1 MSDPGFALPAP
12 VAAGASTP
20 AGAPV
25 PGVAVAGGGTCTLSK
40 GLSWALT
47 PPEQTTAKAQAQTTN
62 HALRD
67 DLRGASSQME
77 GNFMRSYL
85 GMMASLARSA
95 GALRSVA
102 HTLPSFD
109 GGGLKS
115 VIGTGI
121 QSTLSHSLGGTFPV
135 ETCRLNSAL
144 SAGSK
149 TFRMASI
156 YPFRAWRY
164 NPSTVRLEDVVTQPY
179 DKISP
184 AMQEAYYQ
192 RSPYNLVRIILGLPE
207 LFDAEHGENVY
218 TRAAR
223 DFRAWRDQSV
233 LVQERDP
240 SIFAYSQRFRV
251 PGTDVVKERRGFI
264 ALGKLHE
271 YADQVVF
278 RHEQTLSKPKS
289 DRLNLLKATHAH
301 FGQIFMLYSDP
312 AGSVERI
319 LYDGAGPADAE
330 VTDEY
335 NVLHRVWRV
344 SDPAVI
350 RLLISTM
357 ADKKLII
364 ADGHHR
370 YETALNYSKQHVPAS
385 PTRTEHNANELP
397 QPAFPESAVMMT
409 FVNMDADGLVILP
422 THRVVH
428 SLSGFDP
435 AAFSGASEQFFTV
448 EKLPHSSA
456 ATYIS
461 KLRHEKDTAFVAVT
475 RIGAFLLRSKPDA
488 SAAALAALP
497 ENQRQLDLSH
507 LHGIIFDR
515 LLGLDADKVREQTNL
530 RYLRDA
536 AEAVDQVQRGEADVT
551 FLTNPVTMEQLREV
565 AFAGSV
571 MPQKSTDFFPKLL
584 SGLAIYALE

>member
-1 MSDPGFALPAP
+1 
-12 VAAGASTP
+12 
-20 AGAPV
+20 
-25 PGVAVAGGGTCTLSK
+25 
-40 GLSWALT
+40 
-47 PPEQTTAKAQAQTTN
+47 
-62 HALRD
+62 
-67 DLRGASSQME
+67 
-77 GNFMRSYL
+77 
-85 GMMASLARSA
+85 
-95 GALRSVA
+95 
-102 HTLPSFD
+102 
-109 GGGLKS
+109 
-115 VIGTGI
+115 
-121 QSTLSHSLGGTFPV
+121 
-135 ETCRLNSAL
+135 
-144 SAGSK
+144 
-149 TFRMASI
+149 MASI

-207 LFDAEHGENVY
+207 LFDAERGENVY

-240 SIFAYSQRFRV
+240 SIFAYSQRFRL

-271 YADQVVF
+271 YSDQVVF

-370 YETALNYSKQHVPAS
+370 YETALNYSKEHALATQG
-385 PTRTEHNANELP
+385 RTEHNANELP
-397 QPAFPESAVMMT
+397 QPPYPEAAVMMT

-428 SLSGFDP
+428 SLSSFDP
-435 AAFSGASEQFFTV
+435 AAFASAAEQFFTV
-448 EKLPHSSA
+448 EKLPDSSA
-456 ATYIS
+456 AAHIS
-461 KLRHEKDTAFVAVT
+461 KLRNEKYPAFVAVT

-488 SAAALAALP
+488 SSAALAALP

-507 LHGIIFDR
+507 LHGIILDR
-515 LLGLDADKVREQTNL
+515 LLGLDAEKVREQTNL
-530 RYLRDA
+530 CYLRDA
-536 AEAVDQVQRGEADVT
+536 VEAVDQVLRGEADVA